1 MVKKIFHI
9 LIGMFLL
16 LAPAVQAQSFLNQG
30 KWVQLEISRSGMYK
44 ITKADLQAMGF
55 DLSNSDPRNFRIYGI
70 QGQGLPSMNGSFIRS
85 ESPQIA
91 CEIEGE
97 TDGVWN
103 DGDAVIFYGQA
114 AKDWEFDRVEYK
126 HYNNFYSSKVNL
138 LVGHGTS
145 PGKRVLAQ
153 KTALGAVSTT
163 FKGVQSYWFHD
174 SDIVNPAA
182 MGRQWFGERLGNETL
197 QRSFSKNIPSTSAD
211 TLEISFQ
218 VASFITDDTGSL
230 VVIANGVANRFSL
243 RAIGGSY
250 EPYYI
255 MNGKM
260 KVVTIGSNLSIQFK
274 LNRPNTKSY
283 VMIDYFEVKKWEGN
297 NHTAS
302 ATGFIRNSELAMFNQ
317 NAYYEWQTST
327 AGSLAVWNVSDP
339 LSPSNMSV
347 EDLGND
353 KKRILISKEELHH
366 TFLSFNRNGNDFLKP
381 TVKQTIANQNKA
393 FEAAADFII
402 ITHPNFMPAA
412 NDLANFR
419 RVNPGYTV
427 QVVTPQEIYN
437 EFSAGQ
443 QDLVALRDFIRW
455 RKQWGE
461 QAAKSLKYITL
472 FGAASYDMQDRV
484 ANNTNFIPIYQS
496 EGTSGAGSFC
506 LDDFLGFLDS
516 NEGDPMRVKGKMAVS
531 IGRIPSRTLEEA
543 KAVVAKIRRY
553 SAPNALG
560 PWRTN
565 IAFAC
570 DDVDESW
577 ETEFVVE
584 SENNA
589 NYINQY
595 FPYLN
600 VNKLYADA
608 FPQSTTGNNE
618 KYPEMSAAINRTIN
632 DGALFMNYQGHGG
645 LKGWAQESILDI
657 PMITSWN
664 NPYKMPIL
672 FTATCEFSAFDDPK
686 VQSAGELALLNPKGG
701 AIALMSTTRL
711 VYVSG
716 NTQINRD
723 FWTNYGFPKPNE
735 PIPTLGDVY
744 LRMKNRPSYTTEDNK
759 FALLGD
765 ASMPIAFPKHLIQI
779 DSVQGKHVSAFRD
792 TVKAF
797 SVVHLK
803 GHVNERL
810 VGEFTNFNGTMWV
823 KIYDKPLQK
832 FTLDNDGQ
840 SKPVAFSEL
849 SGILFNGQVTV
860 KNGRFELVFSVPKDI
875 AYNYGIGVAK
885 FYAHNG
891 ETDAAGSWKF
901 FIGGSES
908 LQSVDTD
915 GPIVRAFMQD
925 TTFTNGG
932 KVARDVD
939 FVARIFDKDGINATG
954 AGIGRDIQLI
964 IDEGTENQKSFV
976 LNDYFGYD
984 VNSYTRGTV
993 RFPLSGL
1000 QPGLH
1005 TFTCKAWDI
1014 YNNPGKGSVGC
1025 LVIPPRTLEI
1035 TGSAAYPVPF
1045 QDELKVWIQHTLPG
1059 ENLTVKW
1066 KILDAQGRLIREGE
1080 SFHES
1085 APAKMTVIDWDGRT
1099 QNGAEIYGGVY
1110 FYQLLVLTEDGLEN
1124 QVGGKFVKSQ

>member
-1 MVKKIFHI
+1 MVKKIS
-9 LIGMFLL
+9 LYLL
-16 LAPAVQAQSFLNQG
+16 LTISCLSQLVQAQSFLSQG
-30 KWVQLEISRSGMYK
+30 KWLQIEIGKSGMYK
-44 ITKADLQAMGF
+44 ITKAELLAMGL
-55 DLSNSDPRNFRIYGI
+55 DVSGTDPRNFQLYGI
-70 QGQGLPSMNGSFIRS
+70 QGLGLSETNGALIRQQA
-85 ESPQIA
+85 PQIA
-91 CEIEGE
+91 CEIQGE
-97 TDGVWN
+97 SDGTWD
-103 DGDAVIFYGQA
+103 DGDAVYFYAQA
-114 AKDWEFDRVEYK
+114 AKDWEFNQVEYQ
-126 HYNNFYSSKVNL
+126 HANNFYSSKTRFVI
-138 LVGHGTS
+138 GQGTS
-145 PGKRVLAQ
+145 PGLRVQAQ
-153 KTALGAVSTT
+153 KTALGAMNTT
-163 FKGVQSYWFHD
+163 FKGTQSYWFHD
-174 SDIVNPAA
+174 SDIVNPAS

-197 QRSFSKNIPSTSAD
+197 QRSFSKYIPATGTDS
-211 TLEISFQ
+211 LEVTFQ
-218 VASFITDDTGSL
+218 VASFVTEDTGSL
-230 VVIANGVANRFSL
+230 IVTVNGQPARFSL

-250 EPYYI
+250 EPYYLLK
-255 MNGKM
+255 GKL
-260 KVVTIGSNLSIQFK
+260 KVMASGNNFTINFK

-283 VMIDYFEVKKWEGN
+283 VLVDWFEVKKWESTN
-297 NHTAS
+297 IAVS
-302 ATGFIRNSELAMFNQ
+302 ATGFIRNNELAMYNQ
-317 NAYYEWQTST
+317 NAYFEFAPSLT
-327 AGSLAVWNVSDP
+327 AGLQIWNVSESWQP
-339 LSPSNMSV
+339 KRMNV
-347 EDLGND
+347 EDIGNGN
-353 KKRILISKEELHH
+353 RRLAIAKEEDHH
-366 TFLSFNRNGNDFLKP
+366 TFIAFDKNASDFLKP
-381 TVKQTIANQNKA
+381 VAKQLMSNQNKA
-393 FEAAADFII
+393 FESPAELII
-402 ITHPNFMPAA
+402 ITHPNFMDAA
-412 NDLANFR
+412 KELAEFR
-419 RVNPGYTV
+419 GKNPGYAV
-427 QVVTPQEIYN
+427 QVVTPEDVYN

-455 RKQWGE
+455 RKKFGD
-461 QAAKSLKYITL
+461 ASGKPLKYVTL
-472 FGAASYDMQDRV
+472 FGAASFDMQDRV

-496 EGTSGAGSFC
+496 TGSSGAGSFC
-506 LDDFLGFLDS
+506 LDDFLCFLDS
-516 NEGDPMRVKGKMAVS
+516 NQGDPMQVKSKMGVS
-531 IGRIPSRTLEEA
+531 IGRIPARTLEEA
-543 KAVVAKIRRY
+543 KGVVAKIRRY
-553 SAPNALG
+553 SDPKSLG

-570 DDVDESW
+570 DDVDEGW

-589 NYINQY
+589 NYINQF

-632 DGALFMNYQGHGG
+632 DGALFLNYQGHGG
-645 LKGWAQESILDI
+645 LKGWAQESMLDI
-657 PMITSWN
+657 PMINGWN
-664 NPYKMPIL
+664 NAYKMPIL

-686 VQSAGELALLNPKGG
+686 VQSAGELSLLNPKGG

-744 LRMKNRPSYTTEDNK
+744 QRMKNRPSYTTEDNK

-779 DSVQGKHVSAFRD
+779 DTVQGKHISAFRD
-792 TVKAF
+792 TIKAF

-810 VGEFTNFNGTMWV
+810 VGEFSNFNGTMWV
-823 KIYDKPLQK
+823 KIFDKPLQK
-832 FTLDNDGQ
+832 FTLDNDRQ
-840 SKPVAFSEL
+840 AKPVAFSEL

-891 ETDAAGSWKF
+891 ETDAAGSWQF
-901 FIGGSES
+901 FIGGSET
-908 LQSVDTD
+908 LQNVDTD
-915 GPIVRAFMQD
+915 GPSIQAYMQD
-925 TTFTNGG
+925 TTFVDGG

-954 AGIGRDIQLI
+954 AGIGRDMQLI
-964 IDEGTENQKSFV
+964 IDEGTENQRSFV
-976 LNDYFGYD
+976 LNDYFSYD

-993 RFPLSGL
+993 RFPMSDL
-1000 QPGLH
+1000 QPGKH

-1014 YNNPGKGSVGC
+1014 YNNPGKGLVTC

-1035 TGSAAYPVPF
+1035 TKSAAYPVPF
-1045 QDELKVWIQHTLPG
+1045 QDELHVWVQHTLPG

-1066 KILDAQGRLIREGE
+1066 KIMDAQGRVIADGD

-1085 APAKMTVIDWDGRT
+1085 APAKLTVIDWDGKT
-1099 QNGAEIYGGVY
+1099 QNGAEIQGGVF
-1110 FYQLLVLTEDGLEN
+1110 FYQVIVLTEDGLEN
-1124 QVGGKFVKSQ
+1124 TVGGKFVKSQ